1 MKDSLAVEGA
11 IRSAWIWLVLVPV
24 GSVLGQLA
32 GHLIALA
39 FGQAES
45 GPLTM
50 SWWQVVIVVIPTTLL
65 TVVPAYMSARLG
77 VRIKNSGRK
86 LGWFF
91 ALVGGFICFA
101 SVAISFLT
109 SFGVGQ

>member
-77 VRIKNSGRK
+77 VRIKDSGRK

-91 ALVGGFICFA
+91 ALVGGFICFV